1 MHRPLVAAL
10 VSIAAAFLFA
20 AGFAPAGAAETVT
33 FPGNG
38 VTLSAVLYRPT
49 GSGPFP
55 AVVALHGCGGPND
68 RRGTLGARHVDWA
81 ERLVAQGFMVLFPD
95 SFGSRGAGSQ
105 CSTRERAIRPRLER
119 LGDVVAAKTFLQ
131 GRSDVKAGAVSLL
144 GWSHGG
150 STVLYAVTG
159 ERPADGKPDFAK
171 AVAFYPGCRVPLQRG
186 LWKVRLP
193 LLILIGEA
201 DDWTAAEPCRELA
214 QKAKA
219 AGAPVS
225 IVVYAGAYHGFD
237 SPNSP
242 LRQRTGLA
250 FTANK
255 TGVAHQGTDP
265 AGRAD
270 AIARVP
276 PFLAK

>member
-1 MHRPLVAAL
+1 MPRPLVAAL
-10 VSIAAAFLFA
+10 ALIGAVFTFSSGAAR
-20 AGFAPAGAAETVT
+20 AGAETVT
-33 FPGNG
+33 FPGAG
-38 VTLSAVLYRPT
+38 VTLSAVLYRPA
-49 GSGPFP
+49 GNGPFP

-68 RRGTLGARHVDWA
+68 RGGALGARHADWA
-81 ERLVAQGFMVLFPD
+81 ERLVAAGFMVLFPD

-119 LGDVVAAKTFLQ
+119 AGDVLAAKAFLQ
-131 GRSDVKAGAVSLL
+131 SRSDVKAAAVSLI

-159 ERPADGKPDFAK
+159 ARPADGKPDFAK

-186 LWKVRLP
+186 LWTARLP

-201 DDWTAAEPCRELA
+201 DDWTAAAPCRELTD
-214 QKAKA
+214 KAKA

-242 LRQRTGLA
+242 LRERRGLA

-276 PFLAK
+276 AFLAK